1 MTTTAPLFP
10 LGRVLITAAADAAL
24 ERRGQSAIAQT
35 VLRRHSL
42 GDWGDLCEEDR
53 QANEDALRM
62 GERLMSVYRFPD
74 GFRLWVITE
83 HDRSYTMVLLP
94 EDY

>member
-1 MTTTAPLFP
+1 MTATKPLFP

-24 ERRGQSAIAQT
+24 AARGQSAIVQT
-35 VLRRHSL
+35 VLSRHRL

-53 QANEDALRM
+53 LANDDAVQT
-62 GERLMSVYRFPD
+62 GERLLSAYRFPD

-83 HDRSYTMVLLP
+83 ADRSYTTVLLP
-94 EDY
+94 DDY